1 MYGPT
6 VRRFREDFWG
16 ELGASGGFGVT
27 LSVLMGTLTLVRFP
41 REKSRG
47 SQSRVDMRRFSKV
60 IDDLEMKDLPLQ
72 GGSFTWRG
80 WLNNQ
85 SQSGL
90 DRFLVSEVWITYF
103 SGVVQSILLRPVSD
117 HFPILLDGGD
127 LRSGPSSFRFEIM
140 WLKVEGFKD
149 LLQSWWSGF
158 SFSCSYSY
166 ILTKELKALKAKLK
180 VWNKE
185 IVGPQQRSLAMSRL
199 VRRGL

>member
-1 MYGPT
+1 MG
-6 VRRFREDFWG
+6 RIGGIRGFWG
-16 ELGASGGFGVT
+16 DSWCIGGDFN
-27 LSVLMGTLTLVRFP
+27 LVRFP

-47 SQSRVDMRRFSKV
+47 SQSCVDMRRFSKV

-80 WLNNQ
+80 GLNNQ

-90 DRFLVSEVWITYF
+90 
-103 SGVVQSILLRPVSD
+103 VQSILLRPVSN
-117 HFPILLDGGD
+117 HFPILLDEGD
-127 LRSGPSSFRFEIM
+127 LRSGPSLFRFEIM

-158 SFSCSYSY
+158 SFNCSYSY
-166 ILTKELKALKAKLK
+166 ILTKKLKALKAKLK

-185 IVGPQQRSLAMSRL
+185 IVGPQQRSLAMPRL

>member
-1 MYGPT
+1 MG
-6 VRRFREDFWG
+6 RIGGIRGFWG
-16 ELGASGGFGVT
+16 DSWCIGGDFN
-27 LSVLMGTLTLVRFP
+27 LVRFP

-47 SQSRVDMRRFSKV
+47 SQSCVDMRRFSKV

-80 WLNNQ
+80 GLNNQ

-90 DRFLVSEVWITYF
+90 DRFLVLEVWITYF
-103 SGVVQSILLRPVSD
+103 SGIVQSILLRPVFY

-158 SFSCSYSY
+158 SFNCSYSY
-166 ILTKELKALKAKLK
+166 ILTKKLKALKAKLK

-185 IVGPQQRSLAMSRL
+185 IVGPQQRSLAMPRL